1 MERAMAA
8 HAVPPGGFEDTDAVN
23 GRSPSVSSDPLR
35 RLEAELGATPGEHA
49 EDEQLY
55 AEAQGLVEEAWS
67 LVTECLV
74 LRDGLLDACHEIEQ
88 TMDGIQR
95 RLTALPVAIE
105 ADGAGAAANVA
116 RSSANSDGHVA
127 NGVPSRAPGDGHV
140 ANGTRSPANGSAGA
154 PSDGHVPI

>member
-23 GRSPSVSSDPLR
+23 GKSPSSISSDPLR
-35 RLEAELGATPGEHA
+35 RLEAELGETPGERSD
-49 EDEQLY
+49 DEQLY

-74 LRDGLLDACHEIEQ
+74 LRDGLLDACREIEQ

-95 RLTALPVAIE
+95 RLVALPVAIE
-105 ADGAGAAANVA
+105 EDGQRPFANGARSPTNGAGGASIDGTAA
-116 RSSANSDGHVA
+116 
-127 NGVPSRAPGDGHV
+127 
-140 ANGTRSPANGSAGA
+140 
-154 PSDGHVPI
+154 I

>member
-1 MERAMAA
+1 MWAAVASDRNDHDMERAMAA

-23 GRSPSVSSDPLR
+23 GQSPGVSSDPLR
-35 RLEAELGATPGEHA
+35 QLEAELGEAPGEHA
-49 EDEQLY
+49 DDEQLY

-95 RLTALPVAIE
+95 RLTALPDASG
-105 ADGAGAAANVA
+105 ADGEGAA
-116 RSSANSDGHVA
+116 
-127 NGVPSRAPGDGHV
+127 
-140 ANGTRSPANGSAGA
+140 ANGTRSPANGE
-154 PSDGHVPI
+154 GHVANGARSPANGSSGASIDDSVTI

>member
-8 HAVPPGGFEDTDAVN
+8 HAVPPGDFEDTDAVN
-23 GRSPSVSSDPLR
+23 GQSPSVPSDPLR
-35 RLEAELGATPGEHA
+35 RLEAELGESPGEHSG
-49 EDEQLY
+49 DEQLY

-95 RLTALPVAIE
+95 RLAALPVAIE
-105 ADGAGAAANVA
+105 ADGQGAT
-116 RSSANSDGHVA
+116 A
-127 NGVPSRAPGDGHV
+127 NGA
-140 ANGTRSPANGSAGA
+140 RSPANGDGRVADGARSSNGSTGA
-154 PSDGHVPI
+154 PTDGSAAV

>member
-23 GRSPSVSSDPLR
+23 GQSTSVSSDPLR
-35 RLEAELGATPGEHA
+35 RLEAELGETPGEHA
-49 EDEQLY
+49 DDERLY

-105 ADGAGAAANVA
+105 ADGHGGAANGA
-116 RSSANSDGHVA
+116 RSPAQGEGRVA
-127 NGVPSRAPGDGHV
+127 NGAH
-140 ANGTRSPANGSAGA
+140 SPVNGSAGA
-154 PSDGHVPI
+154 SIDGSGTVWCP

>member
-1 MERAMAA
+1 MAA

-23 GRSPSVSSDPLR
+23 GQSPSVSSDPLR
-35 RLEAELGATPGEHA
+35 RLEAELGETPGEHA

-95 RLTALPVAIE
+95 RLTALPIAIE
-105 ADGAGAAANVA
+105 ADGEGAA
-116 RSSANSDGHVA
+116 
-127 NGVPSRAPGDGHV
+127 

-154 PSDGHVPI
+154 STDGSVTS